1 MELLLPF
8 TLLFFAT
15 ALGWLLGRRSQS
27 RSGGAGKGRDDAYY
41 HSLRFL
47 LSEQPGTAVDEFI
60 QAIAVNEQTLDTHLS
75 LARLMRGKGELEAA
89 TRIHQNLLARPN
101 LPKSG
106 LQQVHL
112 ELAKDY
118 ISAGLHDR
126 AERLLRDLVAEASEN
141 EAEALDYLQ
150 QIYQA
155 EKDWEKAIA
164 VARRRLPKRGWLL
177 KQKTDSDPQ
186 VSVALSHYYCELADE
201 RASAGDWTRAKSIL
215 QKAREAD
222 AENPRAAMSLAK
234 LVMDEQP
241 EYALNLLHAV
251 AEGQPAYASE
261 ILPLFRDAFS
271 RLADAPSYSQ
281 ALRALAQVTQSS
293 TLHNEVAKDFESL
306 EAARAYLKDAVS
318 QRPTIKLLLAL
329 LERELDASESGRE
342 IVSELHSLC
351 ASRPSY
357 CCRHCGFSG
366 RKQHWLC
373 PSCEQWGT
381 IAPIRSS
388 QGD

>member
-155 EKDWEKAIA
+155 EKAFK
-164 VARRRLPKRGWLL
+164 K
-177 KQKTDSDPQ
+177 
-186 VSVALSHYYCELADE
+186 CE
-201 RASAGDWTRAKSIL
+201 
-215 QKAREAD
+215 
-222 AENPRAAMSLAK
+222 M
-234 LVMDEQP
+234 
-241 EYALNLLHAV
+241 
-251 AEGQPAYASE
+251 
-261 ILPLFRDAFS
+261 
-271 RLADAPSYSQ
+271 
-281 ALRALAQVTQSS
+281 
-293 TLHNEVAKDFESL
+293 
-306 EAARAYLKDAVS
+306 
-318 QRPTIKLLLAL
+318 
-329 LERELDASESGRE
+329 
-342 IVSELHSLC
+342 
-351 ASRPSY
+351 
-357 CCRHCGFSG
+357 
-366 RKQHWLC
+366 
-373 PSCEQWGT
+373 
-381 IAPIRSS
+381 
-388 QGD
+388 

>member
-1 MELLLPF
+1 M
-8 TLLFFAT
+8 FFAT

-27 RSGGAGKGRDDAYY
+27 RSGVSGKGRDDAYY

-47 LSEQPGTAVDEFI
+47 LGEQPGTAVDEFI

-201 RASAGDWTRAKSIL
+201 RASAGDWTRGEIDIAKSAGGRRR
-215 QKAREAD
+215 K
-222 AENPRAAMSLAK
+222 PRAAMSLAK
-234 LVMDEQP
+234 LM
-241 EYALNLLHAV
+241 
-251 AEGQPAYASE
+251 
-261 ILPLFRDAFS
+261 
-271 RLADAPSYSQ
+271 
-281 ALRALAQVTQSS
+281 
-293 TLHNEVAKDFESL
+293 
-306 EAARAYLKDAVS
+306 
-318 QRPTIKLLLAL
+318 
-329 LERELDASESGRE
+329 
-342 IVSELHSLC
+342 
-351 ASRPSY
+351 
-357 CCRHCGFSG
+357 
-366 RKQHWLC
+366 
-373 PSCEQWGT
+373 
-381 IAPIRSS
+381 
-388 QGD
+388 